1 VSDSEPQP
9 YPIVEQARHT
19 TWEALKIKGVGDK

>member
-9 YPIVEQARHT
+9 YPIVEQARYT
-19 TWEALKIKGVGDK
+19 TWEALNI